1 MQIYWLEQRVNDVPF
16 GDEWLSAYEQSR
28 LVALQF
34 PKRRSDWRL
43 GRWTAKS
50 AAAAYLGMPHEVD
63 TLAEFELR
71 PGISGSPELLL
82 PDGPAP
88 VALSLSHS
96 QGIGL
101 CIVTRAGTAVGCD
114 LESVESR
121 DPAFLTDYFTDSEQ
135 ELAAQTPA
143 PKRDLLVTLLWSAK
157 ESALKAMHC
166 GLRENTRRLH
176 AAPQS
181 LGSNGG
187 DWQRLAVEHTSGG
200 SFSGW
205 WRESGNLVRT
215 ILVDAAE
222 KVTSLHA
229 LAGTTQMQ
237 L

>member
-1 MQIYWLEQRVNDVPF
+1 MELYWLEQRVNDVPF

-28 LVALQF
+28 LAALRF
-34 PKRRSDWRL
+34 SKRRSDWRL

-50 AAAAYLGMPHEVD
+50 AVAAYLGLPRQADALAQIEV
-63 TLAEFELR
+63 R
-71 PGISGSPELLL
+71 PEGSGAPEILL
-82 PDGPAP
+82 PDCRAH

-101 CIVTRAGTAVGCD
+101 CIVASAGTPVGCD

-121 DPAFLTDYFTDSEQ
+121 KSAFLTDYFTDSEQ
-135 ELAAQTPA
+135 ELASQTPG
-143 PKRDLLVTLLWSAK
+143 PKRDLLLTLLWSAK
-157 ESALKAMHC
+157 ESALKAMRC
-166 GLRENTRRLH
+166 GLREDTRCLH
-176 AAPQS
+176 ASPDA
-181 LGSNGG
+181 LGSNRGE
-187 DWQRLAVEHTSGG
+187 WQRLIVEHAGGG

-229 LAGTTQMQ
+229 LAGTAQMQ